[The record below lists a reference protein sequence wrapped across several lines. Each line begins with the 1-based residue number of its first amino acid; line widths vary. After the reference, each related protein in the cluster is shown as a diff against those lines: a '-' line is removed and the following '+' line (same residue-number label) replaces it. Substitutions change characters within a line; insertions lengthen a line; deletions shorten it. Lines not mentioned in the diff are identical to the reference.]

1 MINKISF
8 YTSGWNFVQEESEL
22 KSKFQMINLAIALS
36 SVGLITGIVSNII
49 NAIPNLLIVEFA
61 LLGMNLILFILL
73 RYKKESLKLVSLI
86 ETGQF
91 TLLFLLLMYIS
102 EPVQLK
108 HIWIFTYP
116 LLLLYFQNEKSSI
129 YWVIF
134 MVVMLL
140 VAPLQPFVD
149 VSYTLFQVVY
159 ISVVLIIIS
168 IIIYFHQKKIDE
180 AKNTIKSQLWEL
192 SKKDRLITQQSKQA
206 VMGEMI
212 SMIAHQ
218 WRQPLSTVTLSISD
232 LQLKKML
239 GKEIDDEF
247 MNKSLQDISNTIL
260 YLSDTIDDF
269 QTYFA
274 PNKNLSEEHICEI
287 INRAIN
293 FTKARLKGTDVSF
306 ELEVCDDGI
315 IETYSNELVQV
326 VLNII
331 NNAIDE
337 LIEYK
342 RENPKIIIKI
352 VDKKDYFEILIEDN
366 GRGILLED
374 IEYVFEPYYSTKGK
388 NGTGLGLYM
397 SQMIMQKQFNS
408 KIEVRSSKD
417 GTGFM
422 MQVPKKLV

>member
-192 SKKDRLITQQSKQA
+192 TKKDRLITQQSKQA

-287 INRAIN
+287 VNRAIN

-366 GRGILLED
+366 GRGILLEN

>member
-1 MINKISF
+1 
-8 YTSGWNFVQEESEL
+8 
-22 KSKFQMINLAIALS
+22 
-36 SVGLITGIVSNII
+36 
-49 NAIPNLLIVEFA
+49 
-61 LLGMNLILFILL
+61 
-73 RYKKESLKLVSLI
+73 
-86 ETGQF
+86 
-91 TLLFLLLMYIS
+91 MYIS

-287 INRAIN
+287 VNRAIN

-306 ELEVCDDGI
+306 ELEVCNDGI

-366 GRGILLED
+366 GRGILLEN

>member
-36 SVGLITGIVSNII
+36 SAGLITGIVSNII

-287 INRAIN
+287 VNRAIN

>member
-1 MINKISF
+1 MINKINF
-8 YTSGWNFVQEESEL
+8 YTSGWNFAKEESEL

-36 SVGLITGIVSNII
+36 SAGLITGIVSNII
-49 NAIPNLLIVEFA
+49 NAIPNLVMLEFA
-61 LLGMNLILFILL
+61 LLGMNFILFILL

-91 TLLFLLLMYIS
+91 TFLFLLLMYIS
-102 EPVQLK
+102 EPAQLK

-116 LLLLYFQNEKSSI
+116 LLLLYFQNEKSSL

-134 MVVMLL
+134 MVAMLI
-140 VAPLQPFVD
+140 VAPLQPIVD

-192 SKKDRLITQQSKQA
+192 TKKDRLITQQSKQA

-239 GKEIDDEF
+239 GKEIDDAF
-247 MNKSLQDISNTIL
+247 MDKSLQDISDTIL

-274 PNKNLSEEHICEI
+274 PNKSLSEEYICEI
-287 INRAIN
+287 VNRARN
-293 FTKARLKGTDVSF
+293 FTKARLKGTDVTF
-306 ELEVCDDGI
+306 ELEVCDDEI

-326 VLNII
+326 VLNIL

-337 LIEYK
+337 LIECK

-352 VDKKDYFEILIEDN
+352 VDKKDYFEILIIDN
-366 GRGILLED
+366 GRGILLKN

-397 SQMIMQKQFNS
+397 SQMIMQKQFDS
-408 KIEVRSSKD
+408 KIEVRSSKN
-417 GTGFM
+417 GTEFM

>member
-1 MINKISF
+1 MINKINF
-8 YTSGWNFVQEESEL
+8 YTSGWDFTKEESAL
-22 KSKFQMINLAIALS
+22 KSKFQMINLAIVLS
-36 SVGLITGIVSNII
+36 SAGLITGILSNII
-49 NAIPNLLIVEFA
+49 NAIPNLVMLEFA

-134 MVVMLL
+134 MVAMLL
-140 VAPLQPFVD
+140 IAPLQPFVN

-159 ISVVLIIIS
+159 ISVVLVIIS

-192 SKKDRLITQQSKQA
+192 TKKDRLITQQSKQA

-218 WRQPLSTVTLSISD
+218 WRQPLSTITLSISD

-247 MNKSLQDISNTIL
+247 MNKSLQDISDTIL

-269 QTYFA
+269 QTYFS
-274 PNKNLSEEHICEI
+274 PNKSLSEEHICEI
-287 INRAIN
+287 VNRAIN
-293 FTKARLKGTDVSF
+293 FTKARIKGTDITF

-342 RENPKIIIKI
+342 RENSRIIIKI

-366 GRGILLED
+366 GRGILLEN